1 VVKAIERRNQMKHT
15 FYVRFEKNWY
25 GRAQKILSSNF
36 GGGTWTQI
44 NGKAYYTMLVWGGK

>member
-1 VVKAIERRNQMKHT
+1 MKHT